1 MAESKVTW
9 ASLPRKDQL
18 VILFLVRFCEPIVK
32 VSISSYVYFQL
43 QSLDR
48 SLNSAAVVQQ
58 TTLLQ
63 AAYTIAQCLAS
74 MFLGS
79 IADSSWGGRKGV
91 VVISLLG
98 SFVACSLFGFVAN
111 FKQALV
117 LRFVEGLTNG
127 TVAMVRTMTA
137 EVVQEKKYVCLCSYF
152 CGHFSADNIRY
163 QARAFVLLNI
173 STSFAIILSAL
184 AAAGTV
190 ELTPKGHGSGLLARY
205 PYALPALLNASFLL
219 VVLVTAV
226 LFLEEV
232 CAPPSPP
239 PGQNPTMI

>member
-1 MAESKVTW
+1 MQLTKLFTVTSTPGPSKANGMLFAAALKARNTARQQDNKTTRQQDSKTARQPDMAESKVTW

-98 SFVACSLFGFVAN
+98 SC
-111 FKQALV
+111 
-117 LRFVEGLTNG
+117 
-127 TVAMVRTMTA
+127 
-137 EVVQEKKYVCLCSYF
+137 
-152 CGHFSADNIRY
+152 
-163 QARAFVLLNI
+163 
-173 STSFAIILSAL
+173 TSFSI
-184 AAAGTV
+184 
-190 ELTPKGHGSGLLARY
+190 
-205 PYALPALLNASFLL
+205 
-219 VVLVTAV
+219 
-226 LFLEEV
+226 
-232 CAPPSPP
+232 
-239 PGQNPTMI
+239 